1 MIAEPTKLILQTSV
15 VKIVCGAGH
24 SLILTSNNQL
34 FSWGGNL
41 LGQLGVGDTNSRSV
55 PTEVVSLRDR
65 HLIDIA
71 SGAGHCLV
79 LDNYGVIYSWGAS
92 ADF

>member
-41 LGQLGVGDTNSRSV
+41 LG
-55 PTEVVSLRDR
+55 
-65 HLIDIA
+65 
-71 SGAGHCLV
+71 
-79 LDNYGVIYSWGAS
+79 
-92 ADF
+92 